1 MRIAGDSRLESLQE
15 SNNLSSCQNRKRKNF
30 TGTSGRASASQQQQ
44 LELSSRRDGE
54 FPIIQWA
61 IMNLSNYD
69 FRSGLKSSILPP
81 GRYCLRLEPD
91 LIVSNG
97 CVYRINRL
105 PISHPPVWQRH
116 LARAVNVAVAHR
128 RATRMVLV
136 WVARIVVLSRLESIM
151 SQCSNSIDWLIE
163 FFPCLVFLS
172 ILLNEFRIGHGT
184 IVLSLHRPMF
194 KMHEH
199 TNCKIQISLFHRS
212 HLIMR

>member
-30 TGTSGRASASQQQQ
+30 TGTSGRTSASQQQQ

-61 IMNLSNYD
+61 ILNLSNYD
-69 FRSGLKSSILPP
+69 FRSDLKSSNLPP

-105 PISHPPVWQRH
+105 PISHPAVWQRR

-136 WVARIVVLSRLESIM
+136 WVARIVVWSRLESIM

-163 FFPCLVFLS
+163 FFPCLVFLY

-184 IVLSLHRPMF
+184 IVLPLSIGQCSKCMNTRTVRF
-194 KMHEH
+194 KSAYSTEA
-199 TNCKIQISLFHRS
+199 IL
-212 HLIMR
+212 